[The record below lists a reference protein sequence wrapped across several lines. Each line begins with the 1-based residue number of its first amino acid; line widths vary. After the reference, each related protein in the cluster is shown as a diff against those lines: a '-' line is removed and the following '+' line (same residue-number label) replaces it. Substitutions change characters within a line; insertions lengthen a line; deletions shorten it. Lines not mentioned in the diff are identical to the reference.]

1 MSRGAEIAETGEEVA
16 SKAKRR
22 KDSLRGEKN
31 VVSQTSA
38 RRKSKRKKPVEKV
51 TMEDQIENKRF
62 RERLGDPEDR
72 RVSNETSFSHARPS
86 REKSSRGCCYAS

>member
-1 MSRGAEIAETGEEVA
+1 MKVETDEEVA

-38 RRKSKRKKPVEKV
+38 RRKSKRKKNGGK
-51 TMEDQIENKRF
+51 K
-62 RERLGDPEDR
+62 
-72 RVSNETSFSHARPS
+72 
-86 REKSSRGCCYAS
+86 